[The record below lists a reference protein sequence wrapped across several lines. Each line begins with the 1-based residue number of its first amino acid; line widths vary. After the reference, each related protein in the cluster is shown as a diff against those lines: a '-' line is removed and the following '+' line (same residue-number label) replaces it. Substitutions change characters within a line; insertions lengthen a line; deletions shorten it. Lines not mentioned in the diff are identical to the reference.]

1 MIKHCIL
8 CKYRKTKRCPSPRSC
23 FDNVERPFFNP
34 KYINTKITLKEKIR
48 LLFKRKQC
56 SVDETK
62 YFTTKLYYKILD
74 NNVYVIKE
82 ISEPKH
88 D

>member
-1 MIKHCIL
+1 MIKHCAL
-8 CKYRKTKRCPSPRSC
+8 CKNRKTMRCPNSRNC
-23 FDNVERPFFNP
+23 FDKVERPFFDP

-62 YFTTKLYYKILD
+62 YFISKLYYKILD
-74 NNVYVIKE
+74 NNVYIIKE
-82 ISEPKH
+82 ILEPKY